1 VRIRFGDRGLERLET
16 DPGYTAG
23 LGHDIVKAFRKV
35 VQVIRNAMDERD
47 LYAMKSLHYEKLK
60 GQRSHERSLRL
71 NIQFRLIVE
80 LDQGDVKTVVV
91 VGIEKHY
98 R

>member
-1 VRIRFGDRGLERLET
+1 
-16 DPGYTAG
+16 

>member
-1 VRIRFGDRGLERLET
+1 
-16 DPGYTAG
+16 
-23 LGHDIVKAFRKV
+23 
-35 VQVIRNAMDERD
+35 MDERD

>member
-1 VRIRFGDRGLERLET
+1 LERLET